1 MHLRGMLGLGDN
13 IYQRAFIN
21 QLPRPLHLT
30 TPWPELYK
38 DQPDIHFINPQT
50 NLRTQRKNADRQPS
64 SRWSSGSRSG
74 GVRVRYGREGIL
86 QGMASQLGVKPGK
99 MTLPGFGPSPVEGD
113 YIIVRPVTLRAE
125 WLAQSRNPLAEYV
138 NEAAAELGHRY
149 RVVSVADLD
158 SNAEWPDGPLPRAD
172 VEYLHG
178 ELDVSQLMAL
188 VQHARAIV
196 GGVGWLVPAA
206 IAAGI
211 PAWVVLG
218 GHGAFN
224 APENITHPSQDCSRI
239 GFAMPDNFCRCSDK
253 RHQCDKTISNHRQQF
268 ERWRHGVC
276 I

>member
-1 MHLRGMLGLGDN
+1 MHLKGMLGLGDN

-21 QLPRPLHLT
+21 QLPRPLYLT
-30 TPWPELYK
+30 TPWPELYQ
-38 DQPDIHFINPQT
+38 DQQDIHFINPQT
-50 NLRTQRKNADRQPS
+50 RLRTQKKNIERQPS
-64 SRWSSGSRSG
+64 YRWRTQAAS
-74 GVRVRYGREGIL
+74 GVRVKYGKTGIL
-86 QGMASQLGVKPGK
+86 HGMSEQIGLKPEPL
-99 MTLPGFGPSPVEGD
+99 TLPDYGPSPVDGD
-113 YIIVRPVTLRAE
+113 YIIVRPVTLRTE

-138 NEAAAELGHRY
+138 NEAAAALGRDY
-149 RVVSVADLD
+149 QVVSVADIVP
-158 SNAEWPDGPLPRAD
+158 NVEWPDGPLPKSD
-172 VEYLHG
+172 IEYLQG

-188 VQHARAIV
+188 VQHAKAIV

-224 APENITHPSQDCSRI
+224 APELITHPSQDCSRI

-253 RHQCDKTISNHRQQF
+253 RHQCNKTISNHKAQF